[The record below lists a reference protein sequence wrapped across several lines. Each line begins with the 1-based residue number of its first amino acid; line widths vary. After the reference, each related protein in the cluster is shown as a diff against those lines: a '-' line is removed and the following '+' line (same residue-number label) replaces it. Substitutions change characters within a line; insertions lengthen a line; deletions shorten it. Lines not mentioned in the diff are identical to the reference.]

1 MIVKAGFKE
10 VFFLTII
17 FTSLAI
23 YFDIYNEKHVLSFI
37 INHVIALIFALAIS
51 KIIQTIILQYK

>member
-10 VFFLTII
+10 VLFLTII

-23 YFDIYNEKHVLSFI
+23 YFDIYNEKHVLAFI

-51 KIIQTIILQYK
+51 KIIQTIILKYK